1 MEVIDVTLDLD
12 CVVWIRLADE
22 VSACRVDVLQTSL
35 ILGQLVADRLKAAKT
50 NVPKNSC

>member
-22 VSACRVDVLQTSL
+22 VSTCRVYVLETSL
-35 ILGQLVADRLKAAKT
+35 VLTQLVADRLKNAPNNA
-50 NVPKNSC
+50 SLH